1 MALNHNITMIALSQV
16 SRGQAQQGSKA
27 QYNEAPTLSRLKESG
42 EIENSAR
49 QVIFIYFK
57 TEDNY
62 FIHIAKNTRGEV
74 GIDIPITFTK
84 NIMTIRER

>member
-1 MALNHNITMIALSQV
+1 MIALSQV
-16 SRGQAQQGSKA
+16 SRQQNQQGNTRNRE
-27 QYNEAPTLSRLKESG
+27 NEAPTLSRLKESG

-62 FIHIAKNTRGEV
+62 FIHIAKNTRV
-74 GIDIPITFTK
+74 KLVLIYQ
-84 NIMTIRER
+84 